1 MNLLAVPCHDASLGF
16 VSAMEDA
23 EDTLVVVSQEAPG
36 LHPIHKLH
44 RRGRGRWQWRRRENV
59 VRSGTF
65 LVGLRPT
72 KAKLS

>member
-23 EDTLVVVSQEAPG
+23 EDTLVVVSQEAP
-36 LHPIHKLH
+36 IHKLH
-44 RRGRGRWQWRRRENV
+44 RRGRRRWQWGKRENV

-72 KAKLS
+72 KSKLS